1 MSKSK
6 PGLVKIGIFSLALRL
21 IGSPISFLFSLV
33 VARYLSA
40 ISVETFGA
48 WQFIFVLVTGYFTIP
63 GDLLSNI
70 TSRYTA
76 EGKPVGGILFIDMIT
91 AVISSVIY
99 VVLVP
104 YFVSISHY
112 DEPIYFYLGVLLIF
126 TIFFMK
132 ASNAISLGRG
142 PRVNAIAALTFQLIR
157 LMVAVYGL
165 LILRLSIE
173 AVILAYMLGY
183 IAQIGI
189 NMFFVKANFRRD
201 LHVAFMALRKSV
213 IFMIPYIQYILEA
226 TLTWVA
232 VFLVRNTVPVSYF
245 ESALIISNL
254 VIWST
259 GAFSGLIPKLSE
271 TKDPSVIET
280 SLKLFSLASSLF
292 LLLAL
297 ADGLPLLYLLRP
309 EYVAAYISLIIL
321 SISNLLRGFFQ
332 IFYTSVYMNDQTL
345 SVESREELKGH
356 LARLAKRNS
365 ALSVIGTGI
374 AIGLM
379 GFLYLS
385 HVTDP
390 AIYSAS
396 MSLGLLINSVAI
408 LVSAFQSSKELYNF
422 HFPLPEVS
430 VPVASSLVI
439 GLFFMFYPILPIHG
453 SRFIQDVYIMAERAG
468 LALIPFIVVNLALN
482 KYSRQIVSGAIGI
495 IKPVLSSTRN
505 R

>member
-1 MSKSK
+1 
-6 PGLVKIGIFSLALRL
+6 
-21 IGSPISFLFSLV
+21 
-33 VARYLSA
+33 
-40 ISVETFGA
+40 
-48 WQFIFVLVTGYFTIP
+48 
-63 GDLLSNI
+63 
-70 TSRYTA
+70 
-76 EGKPVGGILFIDMIT
+76 
-91 AVISSVIY
+91 
-99 VVLVP
+99 
-104 YFVSISHY
+104 
-112 DEPIYFYLGVLLIF
+112 
-126 TIFFMK
+126 MK

-157 LMVAVYGL
+157 LGVAVYGL

-213 IFMIPYIQYILEA
+213 VFMIPYIQYILEA

-332 IFYTSVYMNDQTL
+332 IFTQ
-345 SVESREELKGH
+345 
-356 LARLAKRNS
+356 
-365 ALSVIGTGI
+365 
-374 AIGLM
+374 
-379 GFLYLS
+379 
-385 HVTDP
+385 
-390 AIYSAS
+390 
-396 MSLGLLINSVAI
+396 
-408 LVSAFQSSKELYNF
+408 AF
-422 HFPLPEVS
+422 
-430 VPVASSLVI
+430 
-439 GLFFMFYPILPIHG
+439 
-453 SRFIQDVYIMAERAG
+453 
-468 LALIPFIVVNLALN
+468 
-482 KYSRQIVSGAIGI
+482 
-495 IKPVLSSTRN
+495 T
-505 R
+505 